1 MFSVNLVEHVELRV
15 RPNVS
20 KDVLHP
26 QDLEYGVKKHA
37 ASNKFNHQN
46 FKMVAMDNPEF
57 MSIDL

>member
-15 RPNVS
+15 RPN
-20 KDVLHP
+20 P